1 MLHIITTFLQKFS
14 KRQAVLVKG
23 CGVSIKDLYVLLRLL
38 KFILTLIPI
47 ILSFARS
54 LTDSSTEAIKPN
66 SSVADC
72 NKSIGDADNCI
83 QQLIVRF
90 SSKEFND
97 IVFRLFQA
105 AEAQVPDAISNSA
118 QNSQAWVENRQA
130 FKAFAIFLSSLNPQ
144 AGDSFVEC
152 LEKLKD
158 AVVDLI
164 KRYHQERSHNANMAQ
179 HFDHSSKNL
188 IRQGLNIGDNSNAA
202 DGAAPASAADGAATA
217 SAADGAAT
225 ASAAD
230 GAATASAADGAA
242 TASAADGA
250 ATASAADG
258 AATASATDG
267 SKHHDTSSVTNKDL
281 VSRATQQMIKEIDK
295 ELEATNEK
303 YELARNKAK
312 QVNEQFK
319 EFDKN
324 HDLDPLHSSLGEY
337 TSALEDAALA
347 SFQSEAQHFEQE
359 HPDDVANVELLKERM
374 ALQDQL
380 RAAQAEVQRLGKE
393 RNELKAKR
401 DALTKGCN
409 WCSIPK
415 QRGRKQGSTSA
426 PKRSSADY
434 RGKCSVTEQ
443 SDENGNTVL
452 SVHVEIKPFV
462 HAAAMNYAL
471 AHSGRYFD
479 TDRNEIGKVNAE
491 YLRPI
496 TIDVSFGP
504 SGAKDI
510 QFYGCEPGTEPAT
523 PGSALPALAA
533 FEGLEQIFDEGSRVS
548 VLAKRLM
555 KLQGGGHTRTY
566 RVLYSLSDEF
576 LKPLYEV
583 LRDFCSNRCLL
594 LRADEVET
602 FVETKAKKLAE
613 LTDGRQKIF
622 IQGFSGSVCLDG
634 EENLASFAFFDPIIG
649 RSKNAISLAI
659 GRFLKGATQEEKP
672 KVIMTDGNKSYL
684 YAVEQHGLAAHQVCL
699 VHFARYGY
707 AALNSALKTL
717 HNNKVSS
724 EQKQALL
731 NDLLGNTDSPLSTV
745 LEILV
750 WERALFAFEREASNL
765 ATEQNINL
773 FEARERVRK
782 EDSAIAMQQIEE
794 LVQVLRV
801 QCEASKGVCGEQV
814 AEGRMVTYFDNFA
827 PELRTFL
834 TNKYAEIS
842 NNVMEGGIKELILF
856 RKRMKKGV
864 SSLADMM
871 MLCMYRTIV
880 LTLKLNGLDAT
891 DVLVGFHNLVYKVA
905 AIVYVHDKVVTKW
918 KEGSPTA
925 ISTGARDLCL
935 NHEEFGVKALAAMFW
950 EHILTYKSLDGLEE
964 KVWAYVS
971 PKLAFSDCFDSDE
984 SDLSQQ
990 QDPAITRMEQAK
1002 AIKQERN
1009 HSLAK
1014 PQIYNVQLFNELKA
1028 RAG

>member
-1 MLHIITTFLQKFS
+1 MLHLITSFLQKFS
-14 KRQAVLVKG
+14 KRQAVLVEG

-72 NKSIGDADNCI
+72 NKSIGDADNSL
-83 QQLIVRF
+83 QQLIDRF
-90 SSKEFND
+90 SSKELNN

-105 AEAQVPDAISNSA
+105 AKAQVPDAISNSV
-118 QNSQAWVENRQA
+118 QDSQKWEENRQA
-130 FKAFAIFLSSLNPQ
+130 FKALAIFLGSLNPQ
-144 AGDSFVEC
+144 AGDSLVEC
-152 LEKLKD
+152 FEKLKD
-158 AVVDLI
+158 AVVELI

-202 DGAAPASAADGAATA
+202 DDAATA

-230 GAATASAADGAA
+230 GAATASAAD
-242 TASAADGA
+242 D
-250 ATASAADG
+250 
-258 AATASATDG
+258 
-267 SKHHDTSSVTNKDL
+267 SKHHDTSSVTNKNLLDL
-281 VSRATQQMIKEIDK
+281 MSQRMIEETTK
-295 ELEATNEK
+295 ELKAKEEE
-303 YELARNKAK
+303 YELARSKKK
-312 QVNEQFK
+312 QVNEQCE
-319 EFDKN
+319 EFEKN
-324 HDLDPLHSSLGEY
+324 HDLNPLHSSLGKF
-337 TSALEDAALA
+337 TGALEDAALA

-359 HPDDVANVELLKERM
+359 HPDDVANVELLKEHM
-374 ALQDQL
+374 ALQ
-380 RAAQAEVQRLGKE
+380 AQCEKANAEVQRLGKE
-393 RNELKAKR
+393 RNELKAR
-401 DALTKGCN
+401 LEALTKGC
-409 WCSIPK
+409 SKSFIPK

-434 RGKCSVTEQ
+434 RGKCRVTEQ
-443 SDENGNTVL
+443 LDENGNTVL

-462 HAAAMNYAL
+462 HAAALNYAL
-471 AHSGRYFD
+471 AHSGQYFD
-479 TDRNEIGKVNAE
+479 TDRNEIGKVSAE

-510 QFYGCEPGTEPAT
+510 QFYGCEPGTEPTT

-533 FEGLEQIFDEGSRVS
+533 FEGLEQIFDEGIRVN

-602 FVETKAKKLAE
+602 FVETKAKELAE
-613 LTDGRQKIF
+613 LTGGRQKIF

-717 HNNKVSS
+717 HNDKVSS

-750 WERALFAFEREASNL
+750 WERVLFAFEREASNL

-773 FEARERVRK
+773 FEARELVRK

-864 SSLADMM
+864 SSLADRM

-971 PKLAFSDCFDSDE
+971 PKLAFSDCFDSDK

-1014 PQIYNVQLFNELKA
+1014 PQTYNAQLFNELKA
-1028 RAG
+1028 RAE

>member
-1 MLHIITTFLQKFS
+1 MLHLITSFLQKFS
-14 KRQAVLVKG
+14 KRQAVLVEG

-72 NKSIGDADNCI
+72 NKSIGDADNSL
-83 QQLIVRF
+83 QQLIDRF
-90 SSKEFND
+90 SSKELNN

-105 AEAQVPDAISNSA
+105 AKAQVPDAISNSV
-118 QNSQAWVENRQA
+118 QDSQKWEENRQA
-130 FKAFAIFLSSLNPQ
+130 FKALAIFLGSLNPQ
-144 AGDSFVEC
+144 AGDSLVEC
-152 LEKLKD
+152 FEKLKD
-158 AVVDLI
+158 AVVELI

-202 DGAAPASAADGAATA
+202 DDAATA

-230 GAATASAADGAA
+230 GAATASAAD
-242 TASAADGA
+242 D
-250 ATASAADG
+250 
-258 AATASATDG
+258 
-267 SKHHDTSSVTNKDL
+267 SKHHDTSSVTNKNLLDL
-281 VSRATQQMIKEIDK
+281 MSQRMIEETTK
-295 ELEATNEK
+295 ELKAKEEE
-303 YELARNKAK
+303 YELARSKKK
-312 QVNEQFK
+312 QVNEQCE
-319 EFDKN
+319 EFEKN
-324 HDLDPLHSSLGEY
+324 HDLNPLHSSLGKF
-337 TSALEDAALA
+337 TGALEDAALA

-359 HPDDVANVELLKERM
+359 HPDDVANVELLKEHM
-374 ALQDQL
+374 ALQ
-380 RAAQAEVQRLGKE
+380 AQCEKANAEVQRLGKE
-393 RNELKAKR
+393 RNELKAR
-401 DALTKGCN
+401 LEALTKGC
-409 WCSIPK
+409 SKSFIPK

-434 RGKCSVTEQ
+434 RGKCRVTEQ
-443 SDENGNTVL
+443 LDENGNTVL

-462 HAAAMNYAL
+462 HAAALNYAL
-471 AHSGRYFD
+471 AHSGQYFD
-479 TDRNEIGKVNAE
+479 TDRNEIGKVSAE

-510 QFYGCEPGTEPAT
+510 QFYGCEPGTEPTT

-533 FEGLEQIFDEGSRVS
+533 FEGLEQIFDEGIRVN

-602 FVETKAKKLAE
+602 FVETKAKELAE
-613 LTDGRQKIF
+613 LTGGRQKIF

-717 HNNKVSS
+717 HNDKVSS

-750 WERALFAFEREASNL
+750 WERVLFAFEREASNL

-773 FEARERVRK
+773 FEARELVRK

-971 PKLAFSDCFDSDE
+971 PKLAFSDCFDSDK

-1014 PQIYNVQLFNELKA
+1014 PQTYNAQLFNELKA
-1028 RAG
+1028 RAE

>member
-1 MLHIITTFLQKFS
+1 MLHLITTFLQKFS
-14 KRQAVLVKG
+14 KRQAVLVEG

-72 NKSIGDADNCI
+72 NKSIGDADNSL
-83 QQLIVRF
+83 QQLIDRF
-90 SSKEFND
+90 SSKELNN

-105 AEAQVPDAISNSA
+105 AKAQVPDAISNSV
-118 QNSQAWVENRQA
+118 QDSQKWEENRQA
-130 FKAFAIFLSSLNPQ
+130 FKALAIFLGSLNPQ
-144 AGDSFVEC
+144 AGDSLVEC
-152 LEKLKD
+152 FEKLKD
-158 AVVDLI
+158 AVVELI

-202 DGAAPASAADGAATA
+202 DDAATA

-230 GAATASAADGAA
+230 GAATASAAD
-242 TASAADGA
+242 D
-250 ATASAADG
+250 
-258 AATASATDG
+258 
-267 SKHHDTSSVTNKDL
+267 SKHHDTSSVTNKNLLDL
-281 VSRATQQMIKEIDK
+281 MSQRMIEETTK
-295 ELEATNEK
+295 ELKAKEEE
-303 YELARNKAK
+303 YELARSKKK
-312 QVNEQFK
+312 QVNEQCE
-319 EFDKN
+319 EFEKN
-324 HDLDPLHSSLGEY
+324 HDLNPLHSSLGKF
-337 TSALEDAALA
+337 TGALEDAALA

-359 HPDDVANVELLKERM
+359 HPDDVANVELLKEHM
-374 ALQDQL
+374 ALQ
-380 RAAQAEVQRLGKE
+380 AQCEKANAEVQRLGKE
-393 RNELKAKR
+393 RNELKAR
-401 DALTKGCN
+401 LEALTKGC
-409 WCSIPK
+409 SKSFIPK

-434 RGKCSVTEQ
+434 RGKCRVTEQ
-443 SDENGNTVL
+443 LDENGNTVL

-462 HAAAMNYAL
+462 HAAALNYAL
-471 AHSGRYFD
+471 AHSGQYFD
-479 TDRNEIGKVNAE
+479 TDRNEIGKVSAE

-510 QFYGCEPGTEPAT
+510 QFYGCEPGTEPTT

-533 FEGLEQIFDEGSRVS
+533 FEGLEQIFDEGIRVN
-548 VLAKRLM
+548 VLARRLM

-602 FVETKAKKLAE
+602 FVETKAKELAE
-613 LTDGRQKIF
+613 LTGGRQKIF

-717 HNNKVSS
+717 HNDKVSS

-750 WERALFAFEREASNL
+750 WERVLFAFEREASNL

-773 FEARERVRK
+773 FEARELVRK

-864 SSLADMM
+864 SSLADRM

-1014 PQIYNVQLFNELKA
+1014 PQTYNAQLFNELKA
-1028 RAG
+1028 RAE

>member
-1 MLHIITTFLQKFS
+1 MLHLITTFLQKFS
-14 KRQAVLVKG
+14 KRQAVLVEG

-72 NKSIGDADNCI
+72 NKSIGDADNCL
-83 QQLIVRF
+83 QQLIDRF
-90 SSKEFND
+90 SSKELNN

-105 AEAQVPDAISNSA
+105 AKAQVPDAISNSV
-118 QNSQAWVENRQA
+118 QDSQKWEENRQA
-130 FKAFAIFLSSLNPQ
+130 FKALAIFLGSLNPQ
-144 AGDSFVEC
+144 AGDSLVEC
-152 LEKLKD
+152 FEKLKD
-158 AVVDLI
+158 AVVELI

-202 DGAAPASAADGAATA
+202 DDAATA

-230 GAATASAADGAA
+230 GAATASAAD
-242 TASAADGA
+242 D
-250 ATASAADG
+250 
-258 AATASATDG
+258 
-267 SKHHDTSSVTNKDL
+267 SKHHDTSSVTNKNLLDL
-281 VSRATQQMIKEIDK
+281 MSQRMIEETTK
-295 ELEATNEK
+295 ELKAKEEE
-303 YELARNKAK
+303 YELARSKKK
-312 QVNEQFK
+312 QVNEQCE
-319 EFDKN
+319 EFEKN
-324 HDLDPLHSSLGEY
+324 HDLNPLHSSLGKF
-337 TSALEDAALA
+337 TGALEDAALA

-359 HPDDVANVELLKERM
+359 HPDDVANVELLKEHM
-374 ALQDQL
+374 ALQ
-380 RAAQAEVQRLGKE
+380 AQCEKANAEVQRLGKE
-393 RNELKAKR
+393 RNELKAR
-401 DALTKGCN
+401 LEALTKGC
-409 WCSIPK
+409 SKSFIPK

-434 RGKCSVTEQ
+434 RGKCRVTEQ
-443 SDENGNTVL
+443 LDENGNTVL

-462 HAAAMNYAL
+462 HAAALNYAL
-471 AHSGRYFD
+471 AHSGQYFD
-479 TDRNEIGKVNAE
+479 TDRNEIGKVSAE

-510 QFYGCEPGTEPAT
+510 QFYGCEPGTEPTT

-533 FEGLEQIFDEGSRVS
+533 FEGLEQIFDEGIRVN
-548 VLAKRLM
+548 VLARRLM

-602 FVETKAKKLAE
+602 FVETKAKELAE
-613 LTDGRQKIF
+613 LTGGRQKIF

-684 YAVEQHGLAAHQVCL
+684 YTVEQHGLAAHQVCL

-717 HNNKVSS
+717 HNDKVSS

-750 WERALFAFEREASNL
+750 WERVLFAFEREASNL

-773 FEARERVRK
+773 FEARELVRK

-1014 PQIYNVQLFNELKA
+1014 PQTYNAQLFNELKA
-1028 RAG
+1028 RAE

>member
-1 MLHIITTFLQKFS
+1 MLHLITSFLQKFS
-14 KRQAVLVKG
+14 KRQAVLVEG

-72 NKSIGDADNCI
+72 NKSIGDADNSL
-83 QQLIVRF
+83 QQLIDRF
-90 SSKEFND
+90 SSKELNN

-105 AEAQVPDAISNSA
+105 AKAQVPDAISNSV
-118 QNSQAWVENRQA
+118 QDSQKWEENRQA
-130 FKAFAIFLSSLNPQ
+130 FKALAIFLGSLNPQ
-144 AGDSFVEC
+144 AGDSLVEC
-152 LEKLKD
+152 FEKLKD
-158 AVVDLI
+158 AVVELI

-202 DGAAPASAADGAATA
+202 DDAATASAADGAASASAADGAATA
-217 SAADGAAT
+217 SAAD
-225 ASAAD
+225 D
-230 GAATASAADGAA
+230 
-242 TASAADGA
+242 
-250 ATASAADG
+250 
-258 AATASATDG
+258 
-267 SKHHDTSSVTNKDL
+267 SKHHDTSSVTNKNLLDL
-281 VSRATQQMIKEIDK
+281 MSQRMIEETTK
-295 ELEATNEK
+295 ELKAKEEE
-303 YELARNKAK
+303 YELARSKKK
-312 QVNEQFK
+312 QVNEQCE
-319 EFDKN
+319 EFEKN
-324 HDLDPLHSSLGEY
+324 HDLNPLHSSLGKF
-337 TSALEDAALA
+337 TGALEDAALA

-359 HPDDVANVELLKERM
+359 HPDDVANVELLKEHM
-374 ALQDQL
+374 ALQ
-380 RAAQAEVQRLGKE
+380 AQCEKANAEVQRLGKE
-393 RNELKAKR
+393 RNELKAR
-401 DALTKGCN
+401 LEALTKGC
-409 WCSIPK
+409 SKSFIPK

-434 RGKCSVTEQ
+434 RGKCRVTEQ
-443 SDENGNTVL
+443 LDENGNTVL

-462 HAAAMNYAL
+462 HAAALNYAL
-471 AHSGRYFD
+471 AHSGQYFD
-479 TDRNEIGKVNAE
+479 TDRNEIGKVSAE

-510 QFYGCEPGTEPAT
+510 QFYGCEPGTEPTT

-533 FEGLEQIFDEGSRVS
+533 FEGLEQIFDEGIRVN

-602 FVETKAKKLAE
+602 FVETKAKELAE
-613 LTDGRQKIF
+613 LTGGRQKIF

-750 WERALFAFEREASNL
+750 WERVLFAFEREASNL

-773 FEARERVRK
+773 FEARELVRK

-871 MLCMYRTIV
+871 MLCMYRTIA

-905 AIVYVHDKVVTKW
+905 AIVYIHDKVVTKW

-971 PKLAFSDCFDSDE
+971 PKLAFSDCFDSDK

-1014 PQIYNVQLFNELKA
+1014 PQTYNAQLFNELKA
-1028 RAG
+1028 RAE

>member
-1 MLHIITTFLQKFS
+1 MLHLITSFLQKFS
-14 KRQAVLVKG
+14 KRQAVLVEG

-72 NKSIGDADNCI
+72 NKSIGDADNCL
-83 QQLIVRF
+83 QQLIDRF
-90 SSKEFND
+90 SSKELNN

-105 AEAQVPDAISNSA
+105 AKAQVPDAISNSV
-118 QNSQAWVENRQA
+118 QDSQKWEENRQA
-130 FKAFAIFLSSLNPQ
+130 FKALAIFLGSLNPQ
-144 AGDSFVEC
+144 AGDSLVEC
-152 LEKLKD
+152 FEKLKD
-158 AVVDLI
+158 AVVELI

-202 DGAAPASAADGAATA
+202 DDAATA

-230 GAATASAADGAA
+230 GAATASAAD
-242 TASAADGA
+242 D
-250 ATASAADG
+250 
-258 AATASATDG
+258 
-267 SKHHDTSSVTNKDL
+267 SKHHDTSSVTNKNLLDL
-281 VSRATQQMIKEIDK
+281 MSQRMIEETTK
-295 ELEATNEK
+295 ELKAKEEE
-303 YELARNKAK
+303 YELARSKKK
-312 QVNEQFK
+312 QVNEQCE
-319 EFDKN
+319 EFEKN
-324 HDLDPLHSSLGEY
+324 HDLNPLHSSLGKF
-337 TSALEDAALA
+337 TGALEDAALA

-359 HPDDVANVELLKERM
+359 HPDDVANVELLKEHM
-374 ALQDQL
+374 ALQ
-380 RAAQAEVQRLGKE
+380 AQCEKANAEVQRLGKE
-393 RNELKAKR
+393 RNELKAR
-401 DALTKGCN
+401 LEALTKGC
-409 WCSIPK
+409 SKSFIPK

-434 RGKCSVTEQ
+434 RGKCRVTEQ
-443 SDENGNTVL
+443 LDENGNTVL

-462 HAAAMNYAL
+462 HAAALNYAL
-471 AHSGRYFD
+471 AHSGQYFD
-479 TDRNEIGKVNAE
+479 TDRNEIGKVSAE

-510 QFYGCEPGTEPAT
+510 QFYGCEPGTEPTT

-533 FEGLEQIFDEGSRVS
+533 FEGLEQIFDEGIRVN
-548 VLAKRLM
+548 VLARRLM

-602 FVETKAKKLAE
+602 FVETKAKELAE
-613 LTDGRQKIF
+613 LTGGRQKIF

-684 YAVEQHGLAAHQVCL
+684 YTVEQHGLAAHQVCL

-717 HNNKVSS
+717 HNDKVSS

-750 WERALFAFEREASNL
+750 WERVLFAFEREASNL

-773 FEARERVRK
+773 FEARELVRK

-1014 PQIYNVQLFNELKA
+1014 PQTYNAQLFNELKA
-1028 RAG
+1028 RAEYGNRQNLARVKAI

>member
-1 MLHIITTFLQKFS
+1 MLHLITSFLQKFS
-14 KRQAVLVKG
+14 KRQAVLVEG

-72 NKSIGDADNCI
+72 NKSIGDADNSL
-83 QQLIVRF
+83 QQLIDRF
-90 SSKEFND
+90 SSKELNN

-105 AEAQVPDAISNSA
+105 AKAQVPDAISNSV
-118 QNSQAWVENRQA
+118 QDSQKWEENRQA
-130 FKAFAIFLSSLNPQ
+130 FKALAIFLGSLNPQ
-144 AGDSFVEC
+144 AGDSLVEC
-152 LEKLKD
+152 FEKLKD
-158 AVVDLI
+158 AVVELI

-202 DGAAPASAADGAATA
+202 DDAATA

-230 GAATASAADGAA
+230 GAATASAAD
-242 TASAADGA
+242 D
-250 ATASAADG
+250 
-258 AATASATDG
+258 
-267 SKHHDTSSVTNKDL
+267 SKHHDTSSVTNKNLLDL
-281 VSRATQQMIKEIDK
+281 MSQRMIEETTK
-295 ELEATNEK
+295 ELKAKEEE
-303 YELARNKAK
+303 YELARSKKK
-312 QVNEQFK
+312 QVNEQCE
-319 EFDKN
+319 EFEKN
-324 HDLDPLHSSLGEY
+324 HDLNPLHSSLGKF
-337 TSALEDAALA
+337 TGALEDAALA

-359 HPDDVANVELLKERM
+359 HPDDVANVELLKEHM
-374 ALQDQL
+374 ALQ
-380 RAAQAEVQRLGKE
+380 AQCEKANAEVQRLGKE
-393 RNELKAKR
+393 RNELKAR
-401 DALTKGCN
+401 LEALTKGC
-409 WCSIPK
+409 SKSFIPK

-434 RGKCSVTEQ
+434 RGKCRVTEQ
-443 SDENGNTVL
+443 LDENGNTVL

-462 HAAAMNYAL
+462 HAAALNYAL
-471 AHSGRYFD
+471 AHSGQYFD
-479 TDRNEIGKVNAE
+479 TDRNEIGKVSAE

-510 QFYGCEPGTEPAT
+510 QFYGCEPGTEPTT

-533 FEGLEQIFDEGSRVS
+533 FEGLEQIFDEGIRVN
-548 VLAKRLM
+548 VLARRLM

-602 FVETKAKKLAE
+602 FVETKAKELAE
-613 LTDGRQKIF
+613 LTGGRQKIF

-717 HNNKVSS
+717 HNDKVSS

-731 NDLLGNTDSPLSTV
+731 NDLLGNTYSPLSTV

-750 WERALFAFEREASNL
+750 WERVLFAFEREASNL

-773 FEARERVRK
+773 FEARELVRK

-1014 PQIYNVQLFNELKA
+1014 PQTYNAQLFNELKA
-1028 RAG
+1028 RAE

>member
-1 MLHIITTFLQKFS
+1 MLHLITTFLQKFS
-14 KRQAVLVKG
+14 KRQAVLVEG

-72 NKSIGDADNCI
+72 NKSIGDADNCL
-83 QQLIVRF
+83 QQLIDRF
-90 SSKEFND
+90 SSKELNN

-105 AEAQVPDAISNSA
+105 AKAQVPDAISNSV
-118 QNSQAWVENRQA
+118 QDSQKWEENRQA
-130 FKAFAIFLSSLNPQ
+130 FKALAIFLGSLNPQ
-144 AGDSFVEC
+144 AGDSLVEC
-152 LEKLKD
+152 FEKLKD
-158 AVVDLI
+158 AVVELI

-202 DGAAPASAADGAATA
+202 DDAATA

-230 GAATASAADGAA
+230 GAATASAAD
-242 TASAADGA
+242 D
-250 ATASAADG
+250 
-258 AATASATDG
+258 
-267 SKHHDTSSVTNKDL
+267 SKHHDTSSVTNKNLLDL
-281 VSRATQQMIKEIDK
+281 MSQRMIEETTK
-295 ELEATNEK
+295 ELKAKEEE
-303 YELARNKAK
+303 YELARSKKK
-312 QVNEQFK
+312 QVNEQCE
-319 EFDKN
+319 EFEKN
-324 HDLDPLHSSLGEY
+324 HDLNPLHSSLGKF
-337 TSALEDAALA
+337 TGALEDAALA

-359 HPDDVANVELLKERM
+359 HPDDVANVELLKEHM
-374 ALQDQL
+374 ALQ
-380 RAAQAEVQRLGKE
+380 AQCEKANAEVQRLGKE
-393 RNELKAKR
+393 RNELKAR
-401 DALTKGCN
+401 LEALTKGC
-409 WCSIPK
+409 SKSFIPK

-434 RGKCSVTEQ
+434 RGKCRVTEQ
-443 SDENGNTVL
+443 LDENGNTVL

-462 HAAAMNYAL
+462 HAAALNYAL
-471 AHSGRYFD
+471 AHSGQYFD
-479 TDRNEIGKVNAE
+479 TDRNEIGKVSAE

-510 QFYGCEPGTEPAT
+510 QFYGCEPGTEPTT

-533 FEGLEQIFDEGSRVS
+533 FEGLEQIFDEGIRVN
-548 VLAKRLM
+548 VLARRLM

-602 FVETKAKKLAE
+602 FVETKAKELAE

-717 HNNKVSS
+717 HNDKVSS

-750 WERALFAFEREASNL
+750 WERVLFAFEREASNL

-773 FEARERVRK
+773 FEARELVRK

-1014 PQIYNVQLFNELKA
+1014 PQTYNAQLFNELKA
-1028 RAG
+1028 RAE

>member
-1 MLHIITTFLQKFS
+1 MLHLITTFLQKFS
-14 KRQAVLVKG
+14 KRQAVLVEG

-72 NKSIGDADNCI
+72 NKSIGDADNCL
-83 QQLIVRF
+83 QQLIDRF
-90 SSKEFND
+90 SSKELNN

-105 AEAQVPDAISNSA
+105 AKAQVPDAISNSV
-118 QNSQAWVENRQA
+118 QDSQKWEENRQA
-130 FKAFAIFLSSLNPQ
+130 FKALAIFLGSLNPQ
-144 AGDSFVEC
+144 AGDSLVEC
-152 LEKLKD
+152 FEKLKD
-158 AVVDLI
+158 AVVELI

-202 DGAAPASAADGAATA
+202 DDAATAAATASAADGAASASASAADDAASASAADGAATA
-217 SAADGAAT
+217 SAAD
-225 ASAAD
+225 D
-230 GAATASAADGAA
+230 
-242 TASAADGA
+242 
-250 ATASAADG
+250 
-258 AATASATDG
+258 
-267 SKHHDTSSVTNKDL
+267 SKHHDTSSVTNKNLLDL
-281 VSRATQQMIKEIDK
+281 MSQRMIEETTK
-295 ELEATNEK
+295 ELKAKEEE
-303 YELARNKAK
+303 YELARSKKK
-312 QVNEQFK
+312 QVNEQCE
-319 EFDKN
+319 EFEKN
-324 HDLDPLHSSLGEY
+324 HDLNPLHSSLGKF
-337 TSALEDAALA
+337 TGALEDAALA

-359 HPDDVANVELLKERM
+359 HPDDVANVELLKEHM
-374 ALQDQL
+374 ALQ
-380 RAAQAEVQRLGKE
+380 AQCEKANAEVQRLGKE
-393 RNELKAKR
+393 RNELKAR
-401 DALTKGCN
+401 LEALTKGC
-409 WCSIPK
+409 SKSFIPK

-434 RGKCSVTEQ
+434 RGKCRVTEQ
-443 SDENGNTVL
+443 LDENGNTVL

-462 HAAAMNYAL
+462 HAAALNYAL
-471 AHSGRYFD
+471 AHSGQYFD
-479 TDRNEIGKVNAE
+479 TDRNEIGKVSAE

-510 QFYGCEPGTEPAT
+510 QFYGCEPGTEPTT

-533 FEGLEQIFDEGSRVS
+533 FEGLEQIFDEGIRVN
-548 VLAKRLM
+548 VLARRLM

-602 FVETKAKKLAE
+602 FVETKAKELAE
-613 LTDGRQKIF
+613 LTGGRQKIF

-684 YAVEQHGLAAHQVCL
+684 YTVEQHGLAAHQVCL

-717 HNNKVSS
+717 HNDKVSS

-750 WERALFAFEREASNL
+750 WERVLFAFEREASNL

-773 FEARERVRK
+773 FEARELVRK

-971 PKLAFSDCFDSDE
+971 PKLAFSDCFDSDK

-1014 PQIYNVQLFNELKA
+1014 PQTYNAQLFNELKA
-1028 RAG
+1028 RAE

>member
-1 MLHIITTFLQKFS
+1 MLHLITSFLQKFS
-14 KRQAVLVKG
+14 KRQAVLVEG

-72 NKSIGDADNCI
+72 NKSIGDADNSL
-83 QQLIVRF
+83 QQLIDRF
-90 SSKEFND
+90 SSKELNN

-105 AEAQVPDAISNSA
+105 AKAQVPDAISNSV
-118 QNSQAWVENRQA
+118 QDSQKWEENRQA
-130 FKAFAIFLSSLNPQ
+130 FKALAIFLGSLNPQ
-144 AGDSFVEC
+144 AGDSLVEC
-152 LEKLKD
+152 FEKLKD
-158 AVVDLI
+158 AVVELI

-202 DGAAPASAADGAATA
+202 DDAATA

-230 GAATASAADGAA
+230 GAATASAAD
-242 TASAADGA
+242 D
-250 ATASAADG
+250 
-258 AATASATDG
+258 
-267 SKHHDTSSVTNKDL
+267 SKHHDTSSVTNKNLLDL
-281 VSRATQQMIKEIDK
+281 MSQRMIEETTK
-295 ELEATNEK
+295 ELKAKEEE
-303 YELARNKAK
+303 YELARSKKK
-312 QVNEQFK
+312 QVNEQCE
-319 EFDKN
+319 EFEKN
-324 HDLDPLHSSLGEY
+324 HDLNPLHSSLGKF
-337 TSALEDAALA
+337 TGALEDAALA

-359 HPDDVANVELLKERM
+359 HPDDVANVELLKEHM
-374 ALQDQL
+374 ALQ
-380 RAAQAEVQRLGKE
+380 AQCEKANAEVQRLGKE
-393 RNELKAKR
+393 RNELKAR
-401 DALTKGCN
+401 LEALTKGC
-409 WCSIPK
+409 SKSFIPK

-434 RGKCSVTEQ
+434 RGKCRVTEQ
-443 SDENGNTVL
+443 LDENGNTVL

-462 HAAAMNYAL
+462 HAAALNYAL
-471 AHSGRYFD
+471 AHSGQYFD
-479 TDRNEIGKVNAE
+479 TDRNEIGKVSAE

-510 QFYGCEPGTEPAT
+510 QFYGCEPGTEPTT

-533 FEGLEQIFDEGSRVS
+533 FEGLEQIFDEGIRVN

-566 RVLYSLSDEF
+566 SVLYSLSDEF

-602 FVETKAKKLAE
+602 FVETKAKELAE
-613 LTDGRQKIF
+613 LTGGRQKIF

-717 HNNKVSS
+717 HNDKVSS

-750 WERALFAFEREASNL
+750 WERVLFAFEREASNL

-773 FEARERVRK
+773 FEARELVRK

-864 SSLADMM
+864 SSLADRM

-971 PKLAFSDCFDSDE
+971 PKLAFSDCFDSDK

-1014 PQIYNVQLFNELKA
+1014 PQTYNAQLFNELKA
-1028 RAG
+1028 RAE

>member
-1 MLHIITTFLQKFS
+1 MLHLITTFLQKFS
-14 KRQAVLVKG
+14 KRQAVLVEG

-54 LTDSSTEAIKPN
+54 LTLSFARSLTDSSTEAIKPN

-72 NKSIGDADNCI
+72 NKSIGDADNSL
-83 QQLIVRF
+83 QQLIDRF
-90 SSKEFND
+90 SSKELNN

-105 AEAQVPDAISNSA
+105 AKAQVPDAISNSV
-118 QNSQAWVENRQA
+118 QDSQKWEENRQA
-130 FKAFAIFLSSLNPQ
+130 FKALAIFLGSLNPQ
-144 AGDSFVEC
+144 AGDSLVEC
-152 LEKLKD
+152 FEKLKD
-158 AVVDLI
+158 AVVELI

-202 DGAAPASAADGAATA
+202 DDAATA

-230 GAATASAADGAA
+230 D
-242 TASAADGA
+242 
-250 ATASAADG
+250 
-258 AATASATDG
+258 
-267 SKHHDTSSVTNKDL
+267 SKHHDTSSVTNKNLLDL
-281 VSRATQQMIKEIDK
+281 MSQRMIEETTK
-295 ELEATNEK
+295 ELKAKEEE
-303 YELARNKAK
+303 YELARSKKK
-312 QVNEQFK
+312 QVNEQCE
-319 EFDKN
+319 EFEKN
-324 HDLDPLHSSLGEY
+324 HDLNPLHSSLGKF
-337 TSALEDAALA
+337 TGALEDAALA

-359 HPDDVANVELLKERM
+359 HPDDVANVELLKEHM
-374 ALQDQL
+374 ALQ
-380 RAAQAEVQRLGKE
+380 AQCEKANAEVQRLGKE
-393 RNELKAKR
+393 RNELKAR
-401 DALTKGCN
+401 LEALTKGC
-409 WCSIPK
+409 SKSFIPK

-434 RGKCSVTEQ
+434 RGKCRVTEQ
-443 SDENGNTVL
+443 LDENGNTVL

-462 HAAAMNYAL
+462 HAAALNYAL
-471 AHSGRYFD
+471 AHSGQYFD
-479 TDRNEIGKVNAE
+479 TDRNEIGKVSAE

-510 QFYGCEPGTEPAT
+510 QFYGCEPGTEPTT

-533 FEGLEQIFDEGSRVS
+533 FEGLEQIFDEGIRVN
-548 VLAKRLM
+548 VLARRLM

-602 FVETKAKKLAE
+602 FVETKAKELAE
-613 LTDGRQKIF
+613 LTGGRQKIF

-717 HNNKVSS
+717 HNDKVSS

-750 WERALFAFEREASNL
+750 WERVLFAFEREASNL

-773 FEARERVRK
+773 FEARELVRK

-971 PKLAFSDCFDSDE
+971 PKLAFSDCFDSDK

-1014 PQIYNVQLFNELKA
+1014 PQTYNAQLFNELKA
-1028 RAG
+1028 RAE